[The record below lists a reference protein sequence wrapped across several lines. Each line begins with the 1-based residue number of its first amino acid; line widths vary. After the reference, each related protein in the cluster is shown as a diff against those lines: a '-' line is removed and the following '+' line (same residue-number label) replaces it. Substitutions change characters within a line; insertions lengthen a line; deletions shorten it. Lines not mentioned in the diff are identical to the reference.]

1 MRSALVLAVVFALG
15 LVTAAVAARPHAAPA
30 ADGTLAASVGPAFSI
45 SLTQNGSPVTNL
57 APGTYD
63 INVSDTATVHNF
75 HLSGPGVDMA
85 TSVANMESTTWTVT
99 FSAGTYH
106 YQCDAHPTQ
115 LQGDFSVGSP
125 GGTTSTV
132 GTTTTPPPPPTTA
145 PPTTTTSMP
154 TTTATTTTG
163 STTTPTTTSSTVST
177 TTTAQTTV
185 ASSTTVSRTGGATLA
200 ARIGRVHTSRSKIW
214 LTVTLTRPAHA
225 TADLLGRRGRPLAH
239 LSRAVRRTAMLTL
252 RPRRRLSPGRYTLRL
267 RFATTGRTIVMAK
280 TIRVG

>member
-1 MRSALVLAVVFALG
+1 
-15 LVTAAVAARPHAAPA
+15 
-30 ADGTLAASVGPAFSI
+30 
-45 SLTQNGSPVTNL
+45 
-57 APGTYD
+57 
-63 INVSDTATVHNF
+63 
-75 HLSGPGVDMA
+75 MA
-85 TSVANMESTTWTVT
+85 TSVVNMESTTWTVT
-99 FSAGTYH
+99 FSAGNYH

-132 GTTTTPPPPPTTA
+132 GTTTAPPPPTTA
-145 PPTTTTSMP
+145 PTTTTTTSMP
-154 TTTATTTTG
+154 TTIAPTTG

-225 TADLLGRRGRPLAH
+225 TADLLGRRGKPLAH
-239 LSRAVRRTAMLTL
+239 LSRAVRRTATLTL